1 MNDTDDP
8 AARGLVRGADGRL
21 RPHWACSSELLR
33 DYYDHEW
40 GRPVTDERGLFE
52 RICLEGFQAGLS
64 WETILR
70 KRPAFREAFAGFDP
84 EVLADWGDAEADRLL
99 AGSGIIRNRAK
110 IRAVFTNARATLAL
124 RESGGL
130 PRLVLSFTPAA
141 WTPPDSAAEQP
152 TTSPESIALAKAL
165 KKAGFS
171 FVGPTTCFAL
181 MEAVGMVDNRIRGA
195 SGLIDP

>member
-1 MNDTDDP
+1 MNDDDLT
-8 AARGLVRGADGRL
+8 ARGLVHGDDGRI
-21 RPHWACSSELLR
+21 RPEWACSSELLR

-40 GRPVTDERGLFE
+40 GRAVTDERGLFE

-84 EVLADWGDAEADRLL
+84 DVLADWGDAEVDRLL
-99 AGSGIIRNRAK
+99 ECDGIIRNRAK
-110 IRAVFTNARATLAL
+110 ITAVLTNARATVAL
-124 RESGGL
+124 RREGGL
-130 PRLVLSFTPAA
+130 PGLVLSLTPER
-141 WTPPDSAAEQP
+141 WTRPDSAAVQA
-152 TTSPESIALAKAL
+152 TTSPESTALAKAL

-181 MEAVGMVDNRIRGA
+181 MEAVGMVDNRISGA
-195 SGLIDP
+195 SGLVGG